1 MFLSL
6 LGVQITYLRVNT
18 AIRDN
23 AADFSIITGVF
34 KSPDRSIAL
43 LWNGPV
49 AISTNTWNWIYF
61 DSTLRPTTRV
71 LCHASIVR

>member
-49 AISTNTWNWIYF
+49 AISTNT
-61 DSTLRPTTRV
+61 
-71 LCHASIVR
+71 